1 MLSAVQPSVRKLVRF
16 GILVACLAPAR
27 AATLAR
33 LTLADM
39 VSNSSA
45 IVHGRVTGASTA
57 WQGSIIHTHYQIQV
71 IEQWKGATQ
80 SSVDVAVP
88 GGVLNGIR
96 QTFSG
101 APDLNIGQEY
111 VLFLWTSRH
120 GITYTLGFTQGVFSL
135 SKNASGQTMAARAP
149 TTETLLDP
157 STGRPVKD
165 QPVSLPL
172 TQLVS
177 LINAGGATW

>member
-1 MLSAVQPSVRKLVRF
+1 MTTAIERLVSK
-16 GILVACLAPAR
+16 LAPFGLSLLCLLPLR

-39 VSNSSA
+39 VSKSTA
-45 IVHGRVTGASTA
+45 IVHGRVTSASTV
-57 WQGSIIHTHYQIQV
+57 WQKSIIYTHYQLQV
-71 IEQWKGATQ
+71 IEQWKGAAQ

-96 QTFSG
+96 QTFPG
-101 APDLNIGQEY
+101 APDLAIGQEY
-111 VLFLWTSRH
+111 VLFLWTSSQ

-157 STGRPVKD
+157 VTGRPVKD
-165 QPVSLPL
+165 QPLSLPL

-177 LINAGGATW
+177 LIAAGGATW

>member
-1 MLSAVQPSVRKLVRF
+1 MPTARQPSVRKFVRF
-16 GILVACLAPAR
+16 GILVAWLLPAHG
-27 AATLAR
+27 ATLAR

-39 VSNSSA
+39 VSQSSA
-45 IVHGRVTGASTA
+45 IVHGRITGASTA
-57 WQGSIIHTHYQIQV
+57 WQGSIIYTHYQLQV

-88 GGVLNGIR
+88 GGVLDGIS

-111 VLFLWTSRH
+111 VLFLWMSRH
-120 GITYTLGFTQGVFSL
+120 GVTYTLGFTQGVFSL
-135 SKNASGQTMAARAP
+135 SKDASGQTMAVRAP

-172 TQLVS
+172 PQLVS